1 MFSFKLI
8 MTACKD
14 LIRLAFEAS
23 WPLIFLKEV
32 ATKAGTKWGWYFSLS
47 ELCGFYKSCLS

>member
-23 WPLIFLKEV
+23 WPLIFLEEV